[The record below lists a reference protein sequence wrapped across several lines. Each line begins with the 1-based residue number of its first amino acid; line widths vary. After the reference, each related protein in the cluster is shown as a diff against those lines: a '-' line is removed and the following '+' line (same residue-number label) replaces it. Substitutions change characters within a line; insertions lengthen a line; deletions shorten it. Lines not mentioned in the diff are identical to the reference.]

1 MMRSSLVILTLL
13 WLSTGLRSP
22 VAAQD
27 SPRLLMMNAS
37 ISLMPDGFGGE
48 APLLRGQL
56 YNHGDSAYTNISIF
70 AEALDADGRLIGE
83 GFGYL
88 VDACGTALLDFT
100 LAPGAYQAF
109 SAPLELFAAGEAE
122 DITLS
127 VDAQA
132 SAYQQ
137 PAQRDLPAVERIAEG
152 EAVMLEWLDER
163 TLIYGIGCADSVFT
177 ELEWQRYSFGDGGRS
192 QIAHPDA
199 ARVTP
204 EMLELADVTLVSQSG
219 ERNPDLYFRSHLT
232 YSPSARRVVYQN
244 DLHSIYSAEPDGSYR
259 RLIHRNLHRHSLRGF
274 VWALN
279 PGVFLA
285 YHFGS
290 YGEPVYYFTAHV
302 DGQMLSGWLESLP
315 PSLIVPGPAP
325 DGYAVVVG
333 RRDGDIKGYYWQ
345 GLYGD
350 AQLLF
355 AADLPGN
362 NYPAPVVTRDEI
374 YIARPPED
382 EGSLPT
388 LQCFSRRTRELS
400 TVTALPM
407 QIRRDARA
415 WAWLSP
421 GGAKLALGMNGA
433 HGGLWLV
440 DVAGGCG

>member
-1 MMRSSLVILTLL
+1 MTQSSLIIMTLL
-13 WLSTGLRSP
+13 WLSMGLCGT

-37 ISLMPDGFGGE
+37 ISLRPDGFGGE
-48 APLLRGQL
+48 MPLLEGQIF
-56 YNHGDSAYTNISIF
+56 NHGETAYTNISIF
-70 AEALDADGRLIGE
+70 VEALDADDQLIGE

-100 LAPGAYQAF
+100 LAPGSYQAF
-109 SAPLELFAAGEAE
+109 SAPLELFAAGEAT
-122 DITLS
+122 DFTLS
-127 VDAQA
+127 FDARATTYQA
-132 SAYQQ
+132 
-137 PAQRDLPAVERIAEG
+137 PARLDRPAVQRIAYG
-152 EAVMLEWLDER
+152 EVVMLEWQDEQ
-163 TLIYGIGCADSVFT
+163 TLIYGIGCADAVFT
-177 ELEWQRYSFGDGGRS
+177 ELEWRRYSLSDGERS
-192 QIAHPDA
+192 QITHPDA

-219 ERNPDLYFRSHLT
+219 ERNPDLYYRSHLT

-274 VWALN
+274 VWARN

-302 DGQMLSGWLESLP
+302 DGQMLSGWLENLP
-315 PSLIVPGPAP
+315 PSLIAPGPAP

-333 RRDGDIKGYYWQ
+333 RRDNAIEGYYWQ

-350 AQLLF
+350 AELLF

-362 NYPAPVVTRDEI
+362 NYPAPLVTRNEI
-374 YIARPPED
+374 YIVRPLD
-382 EGSLPT
+382 DAPT
-388 LQCFSRRTRELS
+388 LLCFSRRTRMLS

-407 QIRRDARA
+407 RIRRDARA
-415 WAWLSP
+415 WTWLSP
-421 GGAKLALGMNGA
+421 GGGKLALGMSGA